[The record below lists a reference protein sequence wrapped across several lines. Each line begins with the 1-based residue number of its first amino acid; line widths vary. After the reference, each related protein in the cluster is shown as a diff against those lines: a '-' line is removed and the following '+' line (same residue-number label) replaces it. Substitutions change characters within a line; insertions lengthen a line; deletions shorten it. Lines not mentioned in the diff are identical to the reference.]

1 MHIYILIYTHI
12 MDMHMYIC
20 ISFYIIQS
28 LIAYFVVCVHAIC
41 RQKYAHTLFDLP
53 QEASWRTGH

>member
-28 LIAYFVVCVHAIC
+28 LIAYLSYVYMLYVDKM
-41 RQKYAHTLFDLP
+41 RAHTF
-53 QEASWRTGH
+53 